1 MVSKDAIANAEA
13 ERDAL
18 LRECQQMLLEISRR
32 PGYLKLL
39 GLAKFHLKMLSR
51 YKIGRSRTRGGGLN

>member
-18 LRECQQMLLEISRR
+18 LWECQQMLLQISRR
-32 PGYLKLL
+32 SIALKLL
-39 GLAKFHLKMLSR
+39 GLAKEHLAILVK
-51 YKIGRSRTRGGGLN
+51 YKIGRSRARGNGSN

>member
-1 MVSKDAIANAEA
+1 MSKDAIANAQA

-32 PGYLKLL
+32 PSYLKLL
-39 GLAKFHLKMLSR
+39 VLAKVHLSR
-51 YKIGRSRTRGGGLN
+51 PPA

>member
-1 MVSKDAIANAEA
+1 MVNKNAIANAEA

-18 LRECQQMLLEISRR
+18 LRECQQMLLQISRR

-39 GLAKFHLKMLSR
+39 GLAKVHLTMLTK
-51 YKIGRSRTRGGGLN
+51 YKIGRSRTTKSSLN